1 MSPRLT
7 SYLVTD
13 IEANGLVP
21 GRNSM
26 ISMASVAIDQ
36 DGQGL
41 GSFEI
46 NLEPAEGT
54 SPDPDAMA
62 WWETEPEA
70 WREATRNPVPPAVA
84 VERFIGWGQGLPG
97 ERIFVAHP
105 LLFDGG
111 FVAWYLDRFAGLSL
125 YDLPRHRGLTVAGL
139 DLPSLVLGSRDG
151 IAKSAR
157 RTTIQTNGSV
167 GMSTLIELSTT
178 RSGTQACC
186 VTCSKTAIVAEFRP
200 KFRFKAA
207 RPQRPHQGAD
217 G

>member
-139 DLPSLVLGSRDG
+139 DLPSLVMGVKGWDRQECAAHNYPDEWLGGHVHSHRAIDDALG
-151 IAKSAR
+151 YASLLRHLLQDRHR
-157 RTTIQTNGSV
+157 R
-167 GMSTLIELSTT
+167 
-178 RSGTQACC
+178 
-186 VTCSKTAIVAEFRP
+186 
-200 KFRFKAA
+200 
-207 RPQRPHQGAD
+207 
-217 G
+217 